1 MNPHLANSIGPGNMS
16 AMSGLQGGPGFKKQ
30 QMKYKNITM
39 DNNIQQLTEG
49 SNAPSSKQQ

>member
-49 SNAPSSKQQ
+49 SNAASSKQQ